1 MRLSDFDY
9 ILPPE
14 RIAQT
19 AVEPRDAS
27 RLLVI
32 HRKTEQLE
40 HRIFRDLPEY
50 LRPSDVLVLN
60 QTRVIPA
67 RLHANKIPGGGAVE
81 LLLIERID
89 ARRWLA
95 MVGGKRIIVGTQLL
109 LKAES
114 VPNITATVIEVREE
128 AQRVVEFRPPL

>member
-1 MRLSDFDY
+1 MSRPTLKLSDFDY
-9 ILPPE
+9 ELPPE

-32 HRKTEQLE
+32 HRQTGEIE
-40 HRIFRDLPEY
+40 HRGFTDLLEY

-67 RLHANKIPGGGAVE
+67 RLHATKIPGGGAVE

-89 ARRWLA
+89 
-95 MVGGKRIIVGTQLL
+95 
-109 LKAES
+109 
-114 VPNITATVIEVREE
+114 
-128 AQRVVEFRPPL
+128 